1 MEDTKQSRRLLE
13 KMSNKT
19 DDKDDWEEEEDTL
32 LDKYQR
38 QKELKKAAEVAEAAI
53 AKSSFGIVGAMER
66 MSSVNDYIA
75 KALESSPQGWTITS
89 INQTVKKPISYHD
102 FQIVPPSGPEAEVN
116 IKVSDPQLIATLHH
130 AMHGYCQ

>member
-1 MEDTKQSRRLLE
+1 
-13 KMSNKT
+13 MSNKT
-19 DDKDDWEEEEDTL
+19 DDKDDWEEEDTF

-38 QKELKKAAEVAEAAI
+38 QKELKKSAEVAEAAI

-75 KALESSPQGWTITS
+75 KALELSPQGWMITS
-89 INQTVKKPISYHD
+89 INQIVNNPISYHD
-102 FQIVPPSGPEAEVN
+102 FQIAPLPNPEAEVN